1 MPELHPAFIRRI
13 EALSLIACE
22 QDAVTLSTDAGVAL
36 VITSP
41 REGVFRLRLGS
52 PDGAPY
58 PILTFDEHAPG
69 LPLEVVD
76 DDAGICI
83 AAGEL
88 SLVLRKGPLDFELY
102 WCGRML
108 TRAITDRHFR

>member
-1 MPELHPAFIRRI
+1 MPDLHPASIRRI

-22 QDAVTLSTDAGVAL
+22 PDAVTLSSEAGVAL

-52 PDGAPY
+52 SDGATY
-58 PILTFDEHAPG
+58 PILTFDQQAPG

-76 DDAGICI
+76 DETSITI

-88 SLVLRKGPLDFELY
+88 SLTIRKSPVDFELN
-102 WCGRML
+102 W
-108 TRAITDRHFR
+108 